1 MVDHNVIKKGNIIN
15 IYAYLIKTLH
25 EQLCLDLLSKRLLRL
40 SFGGSLATKYV
51 SLDNQSCI
59 AGPPLIS
66 SNADDLRY
74 YSFRQV
80 W

>member
-15 IYAYLIKTLH
+15 IYAYLIKALH

-40 SFGGSLATKYV
+40 SFGRSLTTKYV

-59 AGPPLIS
+59 AGLALIS
-66 SNADDLRY
+66 SKADDLRY
-74 YSFRQV
+74 HSFRQV